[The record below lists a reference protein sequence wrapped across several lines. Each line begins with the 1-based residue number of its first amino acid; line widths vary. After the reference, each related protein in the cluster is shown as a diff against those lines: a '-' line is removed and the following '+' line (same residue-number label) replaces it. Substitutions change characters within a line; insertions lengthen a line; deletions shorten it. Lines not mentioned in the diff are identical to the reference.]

1 MGLAASQARLLTLTS
16 RLSSIELR
24 QQAIANSKILLA
36 NDSEEVS
43 NKYTKALN
51 NQTLKMSDG
60 TNEIPMTYDALKSF
74 GYDVRRT
81 GDGVV
86 ASAAQSSGAK
96 PASGTNPNQ
105 NANVKKTSAIIDP
118 EVLKWVG
125 KSAPTPPTIPT
136 TNLQQL
142 LANPPKEET
151 AYDYSASSAE
161 VINKAL
167 YYADISL
174 NPKKY
179 GYKGIKMITS
189 QLSNYINMRAQY
201 PELISNLSK
210 AKNEATAKG
219 DTDTANKYE
228 KLIQKAKAS
237 YQNCLSKNKFS
248 SSSLERHVTARV
260 NELREILTE
269 MNNIQANLNANASS
283 NFKTRQAE
291 YQKNVEKARKED
303 SEYNAKRAEYERDVN
318 NWALA
323 NSGKVDTQDGTS
335 SVGGAGGGGAS
346 AGASGSAS
354 GSSSNPQAQALA
366 QQLKSNPQFLIQG
379 LLSGYLTLVKDG
391 QDVSISSA
399 TNILEQYDKSDDA
412 AAEAEYNAQM
422 AKINRKEKMLDQQMK
437 NLDTEH
443 SAMQQEVESIKSIIK
458 NHAEKDFNLFG

>member
-86 ASAAQSSGAK
+86 ASSAQSSGAK
-96 PASGTNPNQ
+96 PNQ
-105 NANVKKTSAIIDP
+105 NTNVKKSSTITDP
-118 EVLKWVG
+118 EILKWVG
-125 KSAPTPPTIPT
+125 KPAPTAPSLPTAPVEPQKPSFSRPLATPPTRESVQPASYPTEQFNDARRALSSTFDTFRQSYIPLVNALRPFGQASMYLASGFQEAAGINARGGDWVSVMSNAINT
-136 TNLQQL
+136 AEDKAKTAQKEMVNSSPSYEQIYKNWENKTN
-142 LANPPKEET
+142 EW
-151 AYDYSASSAE
+151 
-161 VINKAL
+161 
-167 YYADISL
+167 
-174 NPKKY
+174 KKY
-179 GYKGIKMITS
+179 DNQY
-189 QLSNYINMRAQY
+189 AQY
-201 PELISNLSK
+201 
-210 AKNEATAKG
+210 
-219 DTDTANKYE
+219 
-228 KLIQKAKAS
+228 
-237 YQNCLSKNKFS
+237 
-248 SSSLERHVTARV
+248 
-260 NELREILTE
+260 
-269 MNNIQANLNANASS
+269 
-283 NFKTRQAE
+283 TR
-291 YQKNVEKARKED
+291 EKAQYDKDQEQ
-303 SEYNAKRAEYERDVN
+303 YEFKYDTYLKDLK
-318 NWALA
+318 NWTLA

-335 SVGGAGGGGAS
+335 SVGGAGG

-422 AKINRKEKMLDQQMK
+422 AKINRKEKILDQQMK

-458 NHAEKDFNLFG
+458 DHADKDFNLFG

>member
-105 NANVKKTSAIIDP
+105 NANVQKTSAITDP

-151 AYDYSASSAE
+151 VYDYSASSAE

-189 QLSNYINMRAQY
+189 QVLNYINMQAQY

-269 MNNIQANLNANASS
+269 MNNIQANLKANASS

-303 SEYNAKRAEYERDVN
+303 SEYKEKRAEYERDLN

-346 AGASGSAS
+346 AGASGSV
-354 GSSSNPQAQALA
+354 SNPQAQALA

>member
-60 TNEIPMTYDALKSF
+60 TNEIPMTYDNLKSF
-74 GYDVRRT
+74 GYDVKRT
-81 GDGVV
+81 GDGLMAGETSYTKSSEKVF
-86 ASAAQSSGAK
+86 SSGDVLSIPVVQK
-96 PASGTNPNQ
+96 PSQPRPSSTQLNPPIKTVYENVVFDSVAMADSLSILNGTN
-105 NANVKKTSAIIDP
+105 DYG
-118 EVLKWVG
+118 KWM
-125 KSAPTPPTIPT
+125 T
-136 TNLQQL
+136 TRGSTLPSQ
-142 LANPPKEET
+142 A
-151 AYDYSASSAE
+151 
-161 VINKAL
+161 
-167 YYADISL
+167 
-174 NPKKY
+174 
-179 GYKGIKMITS
+179 S
-189 QLSNYINMRAQY
+189 QLAVI
-201 PELISNLSK
+201 
-210 AKNEATAKG
+210 
-219 DTDTANKYE
+219 ANKVG
-228 KLIQKAKAS
+228 A
-237 YQNCLSKNKFS
+237 FS
-248 SSSLERHVTARV
+248 
-260 NELREILTE
+260 
-269 MNNIQANLNANASS
+269 ANASKI
-283 NFKTRQAE
+283 NAFKAEVSKVGIVYTTKNNASYYSANNINALYSKFYDVKSSLSKDVDTYNNSLPAKNKAANEDYQRKCQAYDEAVNLKKQWDE
-291 YQKNVEKARKED
+291 YDSYLDKLEKAKL
-303 SEYNAKRAEYERDVN
+303 N
-318 NWALA
+318 
-323 NSGKVDTQDGTS
+323 TQDGTS

-346 AGASGSAS
+346 AGASGSASGSVS